1 MKGIKKIFLAFFVV
15 FCFLLITSTVL
26 FRMAFSGK
34 WVKNIIQWRVSKYTG
49 GKSQI
54 KSVSMDFSGIVLN
67 NISVFYN
74 DNSILNIEKIKISP
88 NLFPFPRKQI
98 ALNKILIFNLV
109 MESKNKFEKNVF
121 KNKFSTKHAIII
133 NSLILRNGL
142 VSFSNLK
149 IEKIDLDIKN
159 ASLSNTFPIDLIFTI
174 NDTNCRLNSKEA
186 LIKENNEEI
195 FVSGNLANILGSNKF
210 NYDLNIKGNRI
221 LFNKVFLSNLYK
233 RKIAA
238 FSENEIDLQVS
249 GDSENIQIENLPH

>member
-1 MKGIKKIFLAFFVV
+1 
-15 FCFLLITSTVL
+15 
-26 FRMAFSGK
+26 
-34 WVKNIIQWRVSKYTG
+34 
-49 GKSQI
+49 
-54 KSVSMDFSGIVLN
+54 
-67 NISVFYN
+67 
-74 DNSILNIEKIKISP
+74 
-88 NLFPFPRKQI
+88 
-98 ALNKILIFNLV
+98 

-174 NDTNCRLNSKEA
+174 NDTNCRLNSEYSYKNDLLNIKEA